1 MAFFN
6 VGAKVV
12 FRSKWDPEEYL
23 RTIEKEKITI
33 SFLVPT
39 MWRMIFAKWDEIG
52 KYDMSS
58 VRMAAFAGEVM
69 DPTTLKKI
77 QKNITPHLMQIYG
90 TTELGASAGAVMF
103 EEDMVGDRLASVG
116 KPMLNS
122 DMRIIKPGCTRFDEL
137 STGESGEVII
147 RGPSVAS
154 LVWNN
159 PAAARKIFEKD
170 GNDTWW
176 HSGDMGHI
184 DKDGWLYLEGRT
196 DDMIISGGINI
207 MPARVEEILLSDPDV
222 AEVAVVGISD
232 PNWGQKVKAF
242 VVPSK
247 PGLKED
253 ALEKFM
259 KGSELADYQR
269 PRIYEF
275 LETLPRTATGKI
287 NRKALRE

>member
-1 MAFFN
+1 
-6 VGAKVV
+6 
-12 FRSKWDPEEYL
+12 
-23 RTIEKEKITI
+23 
-33 SFLVPT
+33 
-39 MWRMIFAKWDEIG
+39 
-52 KYDMSS
+52 
-58 VRMAAFAGEVM
+58 
-69 DPTTLKKI
+69 
-77 QKNITPHLMQIYG
+77 MQIYG

-137 STGESGEVII
+137 STGESGEVIV

-159 PAAARKIFEKD
+159 PAATSKIFEKD
-170 GNDTWW
+170 GADTWW

-207 MPARVEEILLSDPDV
+207 MPARVEEVLLSDPDV

-242 VVPSK
+242 VVPSR

-253 ALEKFM
+253 ELEKFM

-275 LETLPRTATGKI
+275 LEALPRTATGKI